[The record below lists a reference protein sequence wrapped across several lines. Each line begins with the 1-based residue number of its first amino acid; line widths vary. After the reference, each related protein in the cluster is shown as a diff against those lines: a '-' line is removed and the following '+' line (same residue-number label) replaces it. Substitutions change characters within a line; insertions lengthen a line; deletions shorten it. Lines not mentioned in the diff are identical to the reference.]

1 MLGKEHE
8 AVKSVSLKLVSGEV
22 MGIAGHNGAG
32 KSTTIAVITG
42 ATKPD
47 SPGYKYFKNDE
58 FSINNINNAWMNQ
71 FNIRDDMHQIRRRL
85 GFCP

>member
-1 MLGKEHE
+1 
-8 AVKSVSLKLVSGEV
+8 

-47 SPGYKYFKNDE
+47 KPGYKYFKNDS
-58 FSINNINNAWMNQ
+58 FSNKNVNNAWMQ
-71 FNIRDDMHQIRRRL
+71 
-85 GFCP
+85 